1 MNVMGS
7 EVWAATLL
15 FQVNQEYF
23 LIQNGLNVVLHF
35 TNMVGHVVPFACR
48 LPSHKIHVVF
58 LFPVSTLHLAT
69 AQNALLC
76 IIRSVRDSASNRWL
90 CFDLCA
96 LTYLE
101 GFEVY

>member
-7 EVWAATLL
+7 EVWAAMLL
-15 FQVNQEYF
+15 FQVNREYF
-23 LIQNGLNVVLHF
+23 LIQNGLNVMLHF

-69 AQNALLC
+69 AQMHCCAL
-76 IIRSVRDSASNRWL
+76 SVLLEILHPTSGCVL
-90 CFDLCA
+90 ICA
-96 LTYLE
+96 LTYIE